1 MSLWKPVNVS
11 RKELEIGKE
20 QAISKAELKL
30 LSGLT
35 QEGAWDWKGTGD
47 EQGWFEAFEWFNRG
61 RVVGLRGNW

>member
-47 EQGWFEAFEWFNRG
+47 EQG
-61 RVVGLRGNW
+61 